1 MAVEKSY
8 ARLGLFLIVAVVVVL
23 ATAMFF
29 LHRTRS
35 REVIAAVT
43 YTRENVSGLEVSSP
57 VRYRGVSLG
66 RVSDV
71 RVDPRSQSIEVNFEI
86 FLDRL
91 VTIGANIER
100 IRAAASGVIFEKL
113 RAQIVRN
120 PVTGEA
126 YLLLDRPENA
136 PPPIT
141 LGFAPDKAYVPSMP
155 TMLAK
160 VEDRLPEVLERAAST
175 LQTLREIIAR
185 IPATLDRSNRF
196 FTNIERVLHDSEIPA
211 LSADSRKFLAQ
222 LRARELAQIERITT
236 ELNRLIES
244 QQAFAKFVEDTRV
257 TINAADLP
265 ATTQSARDSAE
276 RTSLAADDL
285 RRSLPAMRD
294 SLEEMR
300 QLARFLGEQPES
312 VIFGPRSNGGRLND
326 RRPSIKVLC
335 CPVDRHWLRAC
346 LLAAASRRSTGP
358 RDRAPIAR
366 TLDAANQPE
375 QSRSSSVT

>member
-8 ARLGLFLIVAVVVVL
+8 APLGLFLIVAVVVVL

-35 REVIAAVT
+35 REVIDAVT

-66 RVSDV
+66 RVSEV

-91 VTIGANIER
+91 VTIGANVER
-100 IRAAASGVIFEKL
+100 VRAAAVARIFEKL

-155 TMLAK
+155 TMLSK
-160 VEDRLPEVLERAAST
+160 VEDRLPELLERAALT
-175 LQTLREIIAR
+175 LQNLREIIAR
-185 IPATLDRSNRF
+185 VPATLDRSDRF

-211 LSADSRKFLAQ
+211 LSAESRKFLTTTSTQ
-222 LRARELAQIERITT
+222 LAQIERITT

-244 QQAFAKFVEDTRV
+244 QEAFAKFVEDTRA

-312 VIFGPRSNGGRLND
+312 VIFGPRSTGGK
-326 RRPSIKVLC
+326 SK
-335 CPVDRHWLRAC
+335 
-346 LLAAASRRSTGP
+346 
-358 RDRAPIAR
+358 
-366 TLDAANQPE
+366 
-375 QSRSSSVT
+375 